1 MRDPGLGG
9 PMLEMMG
16 RLQTVGAFFST
27 STWTKRVDDPTI
39 CDFVA
44 GNPHDMPLPGIT
56 EAIKKWA
63 EPQTKD
69 WYAYKPD
76 VPAAREA
83 AAKTLSA
90 ERGVTYAKED
100 IFLTPGTFGAL
111 SVAMRTIVDRGDEV
125 VYISPPWFFYE
136 AMIMNAGATPVRV
149 TTKPPAFEVDVDAV
163 AKAITP
169 KTRAIIVNSPNNP
182 AGTIYGE
189 DLLARLSAV
198 LTAAAD
204 RNGRRIFLLS
214 DESYRKILF
223 DGNSYVSPAAFYP
236 DTFVL
241 YTYGKTLLSP
251 GQRLGYIALP
261 PTMPDRDALRDA
273 MFLSQVI
280 GGWQFPN
287 AVMQYALADLEKLS
301 VDIPRLQSRRDTIV
315 DALRGMGY
323 ETTKPDATFYICV
336 RSPIA
341 DDMAFSEMLAEH
353 DVFVLPGAIFELP
366 GWFRISITAND
377 DMVERAL
384 PGFEKAL
391 AQAKG

>member
-1 MRDPGLGG
+1 MTDVGLGG
-9 PMLEMMG
+9 QMAEIMN
-16 RLQTVGAFFST
+16 RLQTVGAFFNT
-27 STWTKRVDDPTI
+27 STWSKRVDDPSI

-56 EAIKKWA
+56 GAIKKWA
-63 EPQTKD
+63 EPKTKD

-90 ERGVTYAKED
+90 ESGLRFSKED
-100 IFLTPGTFGAL
+100 LFLTPGTFGAL
-111 SVAMRTIVDRGDEV
+111 SVVMRTILERGDEV
-125 VYISPPWFFYE
+125 VYLSPPWFFYE

-149 TTKPPAFEVDVDAV
+149 TLTPPGFAVDLDAI

-182 AGTIYGE
+182 AGTIY
-189 DLLARLSAV
+189 DADTLTKLAKI
-198 LTAAAD
+198 LTDAASKH
-204 RNGRRIFLLS
+204 GRRIFLLS

-223 DGNSYVSPAAFYP
+223 DGNTFVSPAKFYP
-236 DTFVL
+236 DSFVL

-251 GQRLGYIALP
+251 GQRLGYIAMSDD
-261 PTMPDRDALRDA
+261 MPDREMLRQG
-273 MFLSQVI
+273 MFISQIV

-287 AVMQYALADLEKLS
+287 AVMQYALEDLEKLS
-301 VDIPRLQSRRDTIV
+301 VDLPHLQQRRDTIV
-315 DALRGMGY
+315 SSLRAMGY
-323 ETTKPDATFYICV
+323 ETTNPDATFYICV
-336 RSPIA
+336 RSPI
-341 DDMAFSEMLAEH
+341 DDDLAFTEMLAEH
-353 DVFVLPGAIFELP
+353 DVFVLPGAVFELP

-377 DMVERAL
+377 DMIDRGL